1 MSTDTSRGTFDQPAV
16 TGANP
21 NRPPDK
27 VMRIAAMTKQLLDE
41 VRAQRLD
48 APGVEW
54 LRAIDTQTI
63 RELQTDLTPDLRQ
76 ELQWLA
82 LPLTS
87 YTGLS
92 DAELRIAHAQ
102 LVGWLKAD
110 SRPYSPPCPAR
121 I

>member
-63 RELQTDLTPDLRQ
+63 RELQTIFRKDRGYPVFRRVGRRPTILRRM
-76 ELQWLA
+76 
-82 LPLTS
+82 
-87 YTGLS
+87 LS
-92 DAELRIAHAQ
+92 VKTD
-102 LVGWLKAD
+102 
-110 SRPYSPPCPAR
+110 PAR
-121 I
+121 GV